1 MLLFKRIFILL
12 GALLLTFQSMAAQQG
27 TEIHFNSS
35 CDFKALTI
43 GIGGEDGLNPDYVAL
58 NVMLRPEAR
67 IRLAQ
72 VSRSHM
78 NQSLDTWI
86 NGIKINTATIRTEL
100 DTESIRIMVDKQM
113 AKEIFPSLL
122 ATQCHQK

>member
-1 MLLFKRIFILL
+1 MLLFKRIFILV

-35 CDFKALTI
+35 CDFKELTI
-43 GIGGEDGLNPDYVAL
+43 GIEGEDGLNPDYVTL
-58 NVMLRPEAR
+58 NVTLQPEAR
-67 IRLAQ
+67 TRLAQ

-78 NQSLDTWI
+78 NQSLDTYI

-100 DTESIRIMVDKQM
+100 DTESVRITVDKRM
-113 AKEIFPSLL
+113 AKKIFPSLL
-122 ATQCHQK
+122 ATQCHKK